1 MQQRDWREC
10 DVLIGGAGIAA
21 ASAAIRLLSLGF
33 RPLLLATK
41 GHITPGIEAIPE
53 AALAMFAELGIGNV
67 VREGGGV
74 LVEGFENYWQQEDPV
89 VRSGR
94 WIHLDRSLLAKA
106 ATREAVR
113 RGAILHLCKALPPI
127 TCGPPSAG
135 ITLDNVRLD
144 FEAVIDATGRS
155 AVWSRPITRCGNQVA
170 DIFSCPSASLLRGR
184 VVREHARWCYRIG
197 LERSTTLAIVANETV
212 GRKTIDSRAQQ
223 TLGVAGND
231 FSFTGR
237 RPAFPQWCEKPVQH
251 RRLAIGDAALAYDP
265 LAGQGICF
273 AVSSALAS
281 SAVVNTWRH
290 SPAEGLAAERFYCE
304 FVAQRRRRHLENLH
318 QLQKPRRPEEP
329 TTVRLPSVLVFS
341 GQTGTA
347 GVQIGSK
354 IVTEEV
360 VLLPD
365 GSRVRW
371 AGGVDLLQ
379 VRDLA
384 RQPINS
390 GHLVERLVSPEHA
403 RHNVVALLAWCVKN
417 GLIGAAAQSHSCL

>member
-1 MQQRDWREC
+1 MQQRNWREY

-21 ASAAIRLLSLGF
+21 ASAAIRLLALGF

-53 AALAMFAELGIGNV
+53 AAMAMFAELGIENV
-67 VREGGGV
+67 IREAGGV
-74 LVEGFENYWQQEDPV
+74 LVEGFENHWQEEDPV

-94 WIHLDRSLLAKA
+94 WIHLDRSMLAKA
-106 ATREAVR
+106 AMREAVR
-113 RGAILHLCKALPPI
+113 RGAILHLCKALPPL
-127 TCGPPSAG
+127 TYGPTSAC
-135 ITLDNVRLD
+135 ITLDGMPMD
-144 FEAVIDATGRS
+144 FEAAIDATGRS
-155 AVWSRPITRCGNQVA
+155 AVWSRPITRRGTQVA
-170 DIFSCPSASLLRGR
+170 DLFSCPSVSLLRGR
-184 VVREHARWCYRIG
+184 VVKEHARWCYRIG

-212 GRKTIDSRAQQ
+212 SRKTIDSRTQQ
-223 TLGVAGND
+223 ALGVANND

-237 RPAFPQWCEKPVQH
+237 RPAFPQWCEKPVQR

-273 AVSSALAS
+273 AVSSAIAS

-290 SPAEGLAAERFYCE
+290 TPAESAIAERFYFE

-318 QLQKPRRPEEP
+318 QLQNPKRPEEP
-329 TTVRLPSVLVFS
+329 IAMRLPSVLVFS
-341 GQTGTA
+341 GQTGTS

-371 AGGVDLLQ
+371 AGGVDLLHL
-379 VRDLA
+379 RDLA
-384 RQPINS
+384 RQPIS
-390 GHLVERLVSPEHA
+390 AGTLVEHLVSPRNA
-403 RHNVVALLAWCVKN
+403 RHDVVALLAWCVEHR
-417 GLIGAAAQSHSCL
+417 LIDAAVQP